1 MTIRINLVEWLQKRE
16 RALRRAMKKAYDA
29 PASPEE
35 QWSKEHAVDV
45 SGTRA
50 LLKNA
55 LRKLGRH
62 SS

>member
-1 MTIRINLVEWLQKRE
+1 MTIRMNLVEWLQRRE

-29 PASPEE
+29 PTSPEE

-45 SGTRA
+45 SGTRK
-50 LLKNA
+50 LLKDT
-55 LRKLGRH
+55 LRKLGRY